1 VHPVTKKVRGRDL
14 FDYEKDPYETKNLV
28 DNPEYAEVLQ
38 RMIGILHS
46 DTAGLKLLQ
55 QSLQ

>member
-1 VHPVTKKVRGRDL
+1 VTKKVRGRDL
-14 FDYEKDPYETKNLV
+14 FDYEKDPYETRNQA